1 MNNYIIVC
9 NEDKKD
15 SNIVAKDIEEY
26 IASKGGK
33 ARIVL
38 RNLETMR
45 NAIDVDDDTECV
57 IVLGGD
63 GSILRTVRGLYP
75 TLIPV
80 VGVNMGH
87 LGFLTQTEPSGVK
100 PLIDRLF
107 ADDYTM
113 DERMMLK
120 GDIYHNGEIV
130 DSDISLNDIVISR
143 SGISRIVKLELYVNG
158 ELLDVYDADGVIV
171 STPTGSTAYNL
182 SAGGPVVC
190 PKTSLM
196 LVTPI
201 SPHALTARSV
211 VLSDTDELR
220 VVLGE
225 VRTAPKEGYITF
237 DGQIGKTI
245 SPLDSIVIKKLDT
258 PAKLIRVRQESFYE
272 VLRDK
277 IK

>member
-1 MNNYIIVC
+1 
-9 NEDKKD
+9 
-15 SNIVAKDIEEY
+15 
-26 IASKGGK
+26 
-33 ARIVL
+33 
-38 RNLETMR
+38 
-45 NAIDVDDDTECV
+45 
-57 IVLGGD
+57 
-63 GSILRTVRGLYP
+63 
-75 TLIPV
+75 
-80 VGVNMGH
+80 
-87 LGFLTQTEPSGVK
+87 
-100 PLIDRLF
+100 
-107 ADDYTM
+107 M

>member
-9 NEDKKD
+9 NEDKND
-15 SNIVAKDIEEY
+15 SQKVAKEIKEY
-26 IASKGGK
+26 IESKGGVSK
-33 ARIVL
+33 VIY

-45 NAIDVDDDTECV
+45 NAIDTDEATECV

-75 TLIPV
+75 ALIPV

-87 LGFLTQTEPSGVK
+87 LGFLTQTDLSGVK

-107 ADDYTM
+107 DDDYKL
-113 DERMMLK
+113 DKRMMLK
-120 GDIYHNGEIV
+120 GDIYHDGEIV
-130 DSDISLNDIVISR
+130 DSDIALNDIVISR
-143 SGISRIVKLELYVNG
+143 SGISRIVKLELYVNN

-201 SPHALTARSV
+201 SPHSLTARSV
-211 VLSDTDELR
+211 VLSDEDELR
-220 VVLGE
+220 VVLCE
-225 VRTAPKEGYITF
+225 VRTNPKEGYITF

-245 SPLDSIVIKKLDT
+245 NPFDSIVIKKLDT
-258 PAKLIRVRQESFYE
+258 PAKLLRAREESFYE